1 MLWGLFHLQA
11 NHPND
16 PLYDPAI
23 RFKNTLSG
31 DDLRRLSQQKMAKN
45 VTDLTGARNSKLTNG
60 NGHGKAKGL
69 RFGRFFTPAGSH
81 AYDLVEWERRTASI
95 TGEKGQ
101 VIFEQKDV
109 EVPRSWSQ
117 LAINVV
123 AQKYFRGSPDS
134 PERETSVRQII
145 DRVVDT
151 LRTWGKEGG
160 YFATDED
167 ADNWAE
173 ELRYLLVT
181 QQASFNSPVWF
192 NIGVPGRAQQASACF
207 INSVQDSM
215 ESILDLA
222 KTEGMLFKFGSGTGT
237 NLSVLRSSREQL
249 SGGGTASG
257 PVSFM
262 KGYDSF
268 AGSIK
273 SGGTTRR
280 AAKMVILNADHPDV
294 MDFIHSKAN
303 EERKAWALIEA
314 GYNAGFNVPGGAYD
328 SVQFQNANHSVRV
341 GDDFMRAVIDD
352 KDWETRAVVGGRTV
366 DTFKAR
372 DLWKE
377 IADAAWICGDP
388 GLQFDSTIQDWN
400 VVPNTGRINATNP
413 CSEFVFLDDT
423 ACNLLSLNVMKF
435 QSERGTFD
443 VDRFQRAVDIT
454 FTGQEILVSNA
465 SYPTPRIGK
474 NSEALRPLGL
484 GYANIG
490 ALLMSMGL
498 AYDSDEGRRFAGA
511 ITAIM
516 TGRAFAQSARMAQ
529 VKGPFSEYA
538 KNREPMLRVMEKHR
552 AAAHQLTSSPE
563 SADVVNAA
571 RSTWD
576 EAVKLGRAHG
586 YRNAQ
591 ATVLAPTGTIGL
603 MMDCDTTGIE
613 PDLALVKYKKL
624 VGGGLLKIVNTTV
637 PAALRKLG
645 YDEIKVKEIVEYI
658 DENDTIEG
666 APHLQDEHLKVFDC
680 AFKPVKGTRSI
691 APMGHV
697 RMMAAVQP
705 FISGS
710 MSKTVNLPTEA
721 TVEEIQQTYLE
732 SWKLGLKC
740 IAIYRDG
747 CKRSQP
753 LSTSLDKDK
762 KKDVVEGEP
771 KAVRR
776 KLPDERKAV
785 THKFDVAGHE
795 GYLTVGLYED
805 GTPGELFV
813 TMAKEGSTISG
824 LMDAFATQTS
834 YALQF
839 GVPLKFMVDKF
850 SHMRFEP
857 SGFTKNKEIP
867 IAKSIVDYIFRWM
880 ASHFLPEEEQD
891 EVGVIRREGAPRRE
905 ETPVP
910 AVADPKPSDPEFKLI
925 AAPKTTN
932 GIASQ
937 AGRAQGAPPSAG
949 RAQGAPPSKIAFVNT
964 DAPACPDCGAIT
976 VRSGSCYKCL
986 NCGATTG
993 CS

>member
-1 MLWGLFHLQA
+1 
-11 NHPND
+11 
-16 PLYDPAI
+16 
-23 RFKNTLSG
+23 
-31 DDLRRLSQQKMAKN
+31 MAKN
-45 VTDLTGARNSKLTNG
+45 AADLANPTRKNG
-60 NGHGKAKGL
+60 NHKNGAAKPGL
-69 RFGRFFTPAGSH
+69 RFGRYFTPEGSH
-81 AYDLVEWERRTASI
+81 AYDLIEWERRTAAI

-101 VIFEQKDV
+101 LIFEQKDV

-123 AQKYFRGSPDS
+123 AQKYFHGSPDS
-134 PERETSVRQII
+134 QERETSVRQII
-145 DRVVDT
+145 DRVVET
-151 LRTWGKEGG
+151 LKKWGLEGA

-167 ADNWAE
+167 AENWAQ
-173 ELRYLLVT
+173 ELRFLLVT
-181 QQASFNSPVWF
+181 QHASFNSPVWF
-192 NIGVPGRAQQASACF
+192 NLGVPGRSQQGSACF

-215 ESILDLA
+215 ESILDLV

-237 NLSVLRSSREQL
+237 NLSVLRSSKEQL

-294 MDFIHSKAN
+294 LDFIRAKA
-303 EERKAWALIEA
+303 EEEKKAWALIEA
-314 GYNAGFNVPGGAYD
+314 GYNVGFNVPGGAYD

-341 GDDFMRAVIDD
+341 TDDFMRAVTDD
-352 KDWETRAVVGGRTV
+352 KQWTTKAVVDGRV
-366 DTFKAR
+366 IDTYKAR
-372 DLWKE
+372 DVWKE
-377 IADAAWICGDP
+377 IAEAAWICGDP

-423 ACNLLSLNVMKF
+423 ACNLLSLNLMKF
-435 QSERGTFD
+435 QTEEGRVD
-443 VDRFQRAVDIT
+443 VDRLQRAIDVC
-454 FTGQEILVSNA
+454 FTGQEIIVSNA
-465 SYPTPRIGK
+465 SYPTPAIAK

-484 GYANIG
+484 GYANLG

-516 TGRAFAQSARMAQ
+516 TGRAFVQSARMAQ

-552 AAAHQLTSSPE
+552 QAAHQLPTSPE
-563 SADVVNAA
+563 SAEVVDAA
-571 RSTWD
+571 RETWD
-576 EAVKLGRAHG
+576 DAVKLGRQHG

-624 VGGGLLKIVNTTV
+624 VGGGLLKIVNGTV

-645 YDEIKVKEIVEYI
+645 YDSKEVKDIVEYI

-666 APHLQDEHLKVFDC
+666 APLLQEEHLKVFDC
-680 AFKPVKGTRSI
+680 AFKPVKGMRSI

-721 TVEEIQQTYLE
+721 TIEDIQQTYME

-753 LSTSLDKDK
+753 LSTSLKDK
-762 KKDVVEGEP
+762 KEKTAETAGADYR
-771 KAVRR
+771 AVRR
-776 KLPDERKAV
+776 RLSDERKSI
-785 THKFDVAGHE
+785 THKFDIQGHE
-795 GYLTVGLYED
+795 GYLTVGMFED
-805 GTPGELFV
+805 GQPGELFV

-880 ASHFLPEEEQD
+880 ASHFLPVEEQD
-891 EVGVIRREGAPRRE
+891 EAGVVRRDA
-905 ETPVP
+905 PVP
-910 AVADPKPSDPEFKLI
+910 APAPTSATTTPPSELKVI
-925 AAPKTTN
+925 ATPAN
-932 GIASQ
+932 GIQ
-937 AGRAQGAPPSAG
+937 
-949 RAQGAPPSKIAFVNT
+949 KIAFINT

>member
-1 MLWGLFHLQA
+1 
-11 NHPND
+11 
-16 PLYDPAI
+16 
-23 RFKNTLSG
+23 
-31 DDLRRLSQQKMAKN
+31 MAKN
-45 VTDLTGARNSKLTNG
+45 LADLTGARNAKNG
-60 NGHGKAKGL
+60 NGHAKAKAQGL
-69 RFGRFFTPAGSH
+69 RFGRFFTPPGSH
-81 AYDLVEWERRTASI
+81 AYDLVEWDRRTAAI

-123 AQKYFRGSPDS
+123 AQKYFRGSPGS

-151 LRTWGKEGG
+151 IAKWGREGG
-160 YFATDED
+160 YFATEED
-167 ADNWAE
+167 AENWAE

-181 QQASFNSPVWF
+181 QHASFNSPVWF
-192 NIGVPGRAQQASACF
+192 NIGIPGRSQQASACF
-207 INSVQDSM
+207 INSVHDSM

-237 NLSVLRSSREQL
+237 NLSVLRSSKEQL

-294 MDFIHSKAN
+294 VDFIRSKA
-303 EERKAWALIEA
+303 EEEKKAWALIEA

-341 GDDFMRAVIDD
+341 SDDFMQALIDD
-352 KDWETRAVVGGRTV
+352 KEWKTKAVVDGRTV
-366 DTFKAR
+366 ETYKAR
-372 DLWKE
+372 DLWRE

-423 ACNLLSLNVMKF
+423 ACNLLSLNLMKF
-435 QSERGTFD
+435 QTDQGTFD
-443 VDRFQRAVDIT
+443 VERFQHAVDIC

-465 SYPTPRIGK
+465 SYPTPAIGK
-474 NSEALRPLGL
+474 NSDALRPLGL

-529 VKGPFSEYA
+529 VKGPFGEYA

-552 AAAHQLTSSPE
+552 AAAHQLTTSPE
-563 SADVVNAA
+563 SADVIQGA
-571 RSTWD
+571 RDTWD
-576 EAVKLGRAHG
+576 DAVKLGRAHG

-645 YDEIKVKEIVEYI
+645 YDEIKVKEIVEFI

-666 APHLQDEHLKVFDC
+666 APHLLDEHLKVFDC
-680 AFKPVKGTRSI
+680 AFKPVKGARSI

-710 MSKTVNLPTEA
+710 MSKTVNLPTDA
-721 TVEEIQQTYLE
+721 TVEDIQQTYLE

-753 LSTSLDKDK
+753 LSTSLEKEK
-762 KKDVVEGEP
+762 KASPPAQDVEYR
-771 KAVRR
+771 AVRH

-785 THKFDVAGHE
+785 THKFDIAGHE

-805 GTPGELFV
+805 GMPGELFV

-880 ASHFLPEEEQD
+880 ASHFLPIEDQD
-891 EVGVIRREGAPRRE
+891 EVGIIRREQPVAAAQAPE
-905 ETPVP
+905 
-910 AVADPKPSDPEFKLI
+910 VADPKP
-925 AAPKTTN
+925 
-932 GIASQ
+932 
-937 AGRAQGAPPSAG
+937 AGHAQGAPQTELEFKVIATPKTPNG
-949 RAQGAPPSKIAFVNT
+949 IQKIAFVNT
-964 DAPACPDCGAIT
+964 DAPACPDCGSIT

>member
-1 MLWGLFHLQA
+1 
-11 NHPND
+11 
-16 PLYDPAI
+16 
-23 RFKNTLSG
+23 
-31 DDLRRLSQQKMAKN
+31 MAKN
-45 VTDLTGARNSKLTNG
+45 VAEVAAGARRNG
-60 NGHGKAKGL
+60 NHKPKVGL
-69 RFGRFFTPAGSH
+69 KFERYFTPPGAH
-81 AYDLVEWERRTASI
+81 AYDLIEWERRTAAIIS
-95 TGEKGQ
+95 EKGQ
-101 VIFEQKDV
+101 IIFEQKDV

-145 DRVVDT
+145 DRVVET
-151 LRTWGKEGG
+151 LAAWGREGN
-160 YFATDED
+160 YFATEED
-167 ADNWAE
+167 AANWAE
-173 ELRYLLVT
+173 ELRFLLVT
-181 QQASFNSPVWF
+181 QHASFNSPVWF
-192 NIGVPGRAQQASACF
+192 NIGVPGRAQQGSACF

-215 ESILDLA
+215 ESILDLV

-262 KGYDSF
+262 RGYDSF

-294 MDFIHSKAN
+294 LDFIRCKA
-303 EERKAWALIEA
+303 EEEKKAWALIES

-328 SVQFQNANHSVRV
+328 SVQFQNANHSVRLT
-341 GDDFMRAVIDD
+341 DDFMRAVMDD
-352 KDWETRAVVGGRTV
+352 KGWETHAVVGNGVV
-366 DTFKAR
+366 DKYKAR
-372 DLWKE
+372 TLWRE
-377 IADAAWICGDP
+377 IADAAWVCGDP

-423 ACNLLSLNVMKF
+423 ACNLLSLNLMKF
-435 QSERGTFD
+435 QSQETEKAGTFD
-443 VDRFQRAVDIT
+443 VDRFRRAVDVC

-465 SYPTPRIGK
+465 SYPTPAIAK

-484 GYANIG
+484 GYANLG

-552 AAAHQLTSSPE
+552 QAAYALSTSSE
-563 SADVVNAA
+563 SADVIRAA
-571 RSTWD
+571 RDTWD
-576 EAVKLGRAHG
+576 DAVNLGRIHG

-624 VGGGLLKIVNTTV
+624 VGGGLLKIVNNTV

-645 YDEIKVKEIVEYI
+645 YDSNEVKEIVEYI
-658 DENDTIEG
+658 DDNDTIEG
-666 APHLQDEHLKVFDC
+666 APHLVDEHLKVFDC
-680 AFKPVKGTRSI
+680 AFKPVKGARSI
-691 APMGHV
+691 APMAG
-697 RMMAAVQP
+697 VQP

-721 TVEEIQQTYLE
+721 TVEDIEQTYME

-753 LSTSLDKDK
+753 LSTSLDKK
-762 KKDVVEGEP
+762 KEP
-771 KAVRR
+771 EPAVQYSAMRH
-776 KLPDERKAV
+776 KLPDERRSI
-785 THKFDVAGHE
+785 THKFDIAGHE

-805 GTPGELFV
+805 GQPGELFV

-857 SGFTKNKEIP
+857 SGFTKNPEIP

-880 ASHFLPEEEQD
+880 AAHFLPAEDAAEA
-891 EVGVIRREGAPRRE
+891 GVIMREPTLD
-905 ETPVP
+905 TPPP
-910 AVADPKPSDPEFKLI
+910 ATKPDPETGPGALKII
-925 AAPKTTN
+925 AAPNPAN
-932 GIASQ
+932 GIQ
-937 AGRAQGAPPSAG
+937 
-949 RAQGAPPSKIAFVNT
+949 KIAFINT

>member
-1 MLWGLFHLQA
+1 
-11 NHPND
+11 
-16 PLYDPAI
+16 
-23 RFKNTLSG
+23 
-31 DDLRRLSQQKMAKN
+31 MAKN
-45 VTDLTGARNSKLTNG
+45 LADLTGARTTKHSNG

-69 RFGRFFTPAGSH
+69 RFNRFFTPPGSH

-123 AQKYFRGSPDS
+123 AQKYFRGSPGS

-151 LRTWGKEGG
+151 IAKWGREGG
-160 YFATDED
+160 YFATEED
-167 ADNWAE
+167 AENWAE

-181 QQASFNSPVWF
+181 QHASFNSPVWF
-192 NIGVPGRAQQASACF
+192 NIGIPGRSQQASACF
-207 INSVQDSM
+207 INSVHDSM

-237 NLSVLRSSREQL
+237 NLSVLRSSKEQL

-294 MDFIHSKAN
+294 IDFIHSKA
-303 EERKAWALIEA
+303 EEEKKAWALIEA
-314 GYNAGFNVPGGAYD
+314 GYNVGFNVPGGAYD

-341 GDDFMRAVIDD
+341 TDDFMRAVIDD
-352 KDWETRAVVGGRTV
+352 KEWKTKAVVDGRTIE
-366 DTFKAR
+366 TYKAR
-372 DLWKE
+372 DMWRE

-423 ACNLLSLNVMKF
+423 ACNLLSLNLMKF

-443 VDRFQRAVDIT
+443 VERFQRAVDIT

-465 SYPTPRIGK
+465 SYPTPAIGK
-474 NSEALRPLGL
+474 NSDALRPLGL

-552 AAAHQLTSSPE
+552 AAAYQLSTSPE
-563 SADVVNAA
+563 SADVLQGA
-571 RSTWD
+571 RETWD

-721 TVEEIQQTYLE
+721 TVEEIQQTYME

-753 LSTSLDKDK
+753 LSTSLDKDDK
-762 KKDVVEGEP
+762 KSAVSADVEYR
-771 KAVRR
+771 AMRR

-785 THKFDVAGHE
+785 THKFDIAGHE

-880 ASHFLPEEEQD
+880 ASHFLPVEEQD
-891 EVGVIRREGAPRRE
+891 EAGVIRRDDAP
-905 ETPVP
+905 
-910 AVADPKPSDPEFKLI
+910 
-925 AAPKTTN
+925 AP
-932 GIASQ
+932 I
-937 AGRAQGAPPSAG
+937 AGRAQGAPSENPKPVTTEFKVIAAPSNI
-949 RAQGAPPSKIAFVNT
+949 QKLAFVNT
-964 DAPACPDCGAIT
+964 GDAPACADCGAST

-986 NCGATTG
+986 NCGATPG

>member
-1 MLWGLFHLQA
+1 
-11 NHPND
+11 
-16 PLYDPAI
+16 
-23 RFKNTLSG
+23 
-31 DDLRRLSQQKMAKN
+31 MAKN

-173 ELRYLLVT
+173 ELRFLLVT

-328 SVQFQNANHSVRV
+328 SVQFQNANHSVRLT
-341 GDDFMRAVIDD
+341 DDFMRAVIDD

-366 DTFKAR
+366 DTYKAR

-423 ACNLLSLNVMKF
+423 ACNLLSLNLMKF

-443 VDRFQRAVDIT
+443 VERFQRAIDIT

-465 SYPTPRIGK
+465 SYPTPAIGK
-474 NSEALRPLGL
+474 NSDALRPLGL

-552 AAAHQLTSSPE
+552 AAAHQLTSSSE

-721 TVEEIQQTYLE
+721 TVEEIQQTYME

-753 LSTSLDKDK
+753 LSTSLDKDDK
-762 KKDVVEGEP
+762 KSAVSADVEYR
-771 KAVRR
+771 AMRR

-785 THKFDVAGHE
+785 THKFDIAGHE

-880 ASHFLPEEEQD
+880 ASHFLPVEEQD
-891 EVGVIRREGAPRRE
+891 EVGIIRREGTPRRE
-905 ETPVP
+905 EAATPG
-910 AVADPKPSDPEFKLI
+910 VADPKPSDPEFKLI
-925 AAPKTTN
+925 AAPRTTN
-932 GIASQ
+932 ASQ
-937 AGRAQGAPPSAG
+937 
-949 RAQGAPPSKIAFVNT
+949 KIAFVNT
-964 DAPACPDCGAIT
+964 DAPACPDCGSIT

>member
-1 MLWGLFHLQA
+1 
-11 NHPND
+11 
-16 PLYDPAI
+16 
-23 RFKNTLSG
+23 
-31 DDLRRLSQQKMAKN
+31 MAKN
-45 VTDLTGARNSKLTNG
+45 LADLTGARPAKNG
-60 NGHGKAKGL
+60 NGHGSKARGL
-69 RFGRFFTPAGSH
+69 HFGRVFTPPGSH
-81 AYDLVEWERRTASI
+81 AFDLVEWERRTAAI

-123 AQKYFRGSPDS
+123 AQKYFRGSPGS

-151 LRTWGKEGG
+151 IAKWGREGG
-160 YFATDED
+160 YFATEED
-167 ADNWAE
+167 AENWSQ
-173 ELRYLLVT
+173 ELRYLLVA
-181 QQASFNSPVWF
+181 QHASFNSPVWF
-192 NIGVPGRAQQASACF
+192 NIGVPGRQQQASACF
-207 INSVQDSM
+207 INSVKDSM
-215 ESILDLA
+215 ESILELV

-237 NLSVLRSSREQL
+237 NLSVLRSSKEQL

-294 MDFIHSKAN
+294 LDFIRSKA
-303 EERKAWALIEA
+303 EEEKKAWALIEA
-314 GYNAGFNVPGGAYD
+314 GYDVGFNVPGGAYD

-341 GDDFMRAVIDD
+341 SDDFMRAVIDD
-352 KDWETRAVVGGRTV
+352 KEWKTKAVVDGRTV
-366 DTFKAR
+366 ETYKAR
-372 DLWKE
+372 DMWRE

-388 GLQFDSTIQDWN
+388 GLQFDTTIQDWN

-423 ACNLLSLNVMKF
+423 ACNLLSLNLMKF
-435 QSERGTFD
+435 QTDKGTFD
-443 VDRFQRAVDIT
+443 VERFRHAVDVC
-454 FTGQEILVSNA
+454 FTGQEILVSKA
-465 SYPTPRIGK
+465 SYPTPAIAK

-511 ITAIM
+511 ITSIM

-529 VKGPFSEYA
+529 VKGPFSEYS
-538 KNREPMLRVMEKHR
+538 KNRQPMLRVMEKHR
-552 AAAHQLTSSPE
+552 AAAYQLSTSPE
-563 SADVVNAA
+563 AAEVVTAA
-571 RSTWD
+571 RETWD
-576 EAVKLGRAHG
+576 DAVKLGRANG

-697 RMMAAVQP
+697 RMMAGVQP

-710 MSKTVNLPTEA
+710 MSKTVNLPTDA
-721 TVEEIQQTYLE
+721 TVEDIEQTYIE

-753 LSTSLDKDK
+753 LSTSLDKEK
-762 KKDVVEGEP
+762 KAASPGEVEYR
-771 KAVRR
+771 AMRR
-776 KLPDERKAV
+776 KLPDERKAI
-785 THKFDVAGHE
+785 THKFDIAGHE

-880 ASHFLPEEEQD
+880 ASHFLPVEDQD
-891 EVGVIRREGAPRRE
+891 EAGIIRRDEPTAQVIE
-905 ETPVP
+905 
-910 AVADPKPSDPEFKLI
+910 PKPIEPDFKVI
-925 AAPKTTN
+925 ATPAPKTIN
-932 GIASQ
+932 GTATQ
-937 AGRAQGAPPSAG
+937 
-949 RAQGAPPSKIAFVNT
+949 KIAFINT
-964 DAPACPDCGAIT
+964 DSPACPDCGSIT

>member
-1 MLWGLFHLQA
+1 
-11 NHPND
+11 
-16 PLYDPAI
+16 
-23 RFKNTLSG
+23 
-31 DDLRRLSQQKMAKN
+31 MAKN
-45 VTDLTGARNSKLTNG
+45 VADVAAAARRNG
-60 NGHGKAKGL
+60 NHGGRAQTDGSVKTRTGL
-69 RFGRFFTPAGSH
+69 RFDRFFTPPGSH
-81 AYDLVEWERRTASI
+81 AYDLVEWERRTAAI
-95 TGEKGQ
+95 TSEKGQ
-101 VIFEQKDV
+101 IIFEQKDV

-123 AQKYFRGSPDS
+123 AQKYFRGAPGS

-151 LRTWGKEGG
+151 LARWGVEGD

-167 ADNWAE
+167 AENWAE
-173 ELRYLLVT
+173 ELRFLLVT

-192 NIGVPGRAQQASACF
+192 NIGVPGRSQQGSACF

-215 ESILDLA
+215 ESILELV

-262 KGYDSF
+262 RGYDSF

-280 AAKMVILNADHPDV
+280 AAKMVILNGDHPDV
-294 MDFIHSKAN
+294 LDFIRCKA
-303 EERKAWALIEA
+303 EEEKKAWALIEA
-314 GYNAGFNVPGGAYD
+314 GYNVGFNVPGGAYD
-328 SVQFQNANHSVRV
+328 SVQFQNANHSVRLT
-341 GDDFMRAVIDD
+341 DEFMNAVADD
-352 KDWETRAVVGGRTV
+352 KEWQTHAIVGGRVV
-366 DTFKAR
+366 DTYKAR
-372 DLWKE
+372 NLWRE

-388 GLQFDSTIQDWN
+388 GLQFDTTIQDWN

-423 ACNLLSLNVMKF
+423 ACNLLSLNLMKF
-435 QSERGTFD
+435 QVEGGTFD
-443 VDRFQRAVDIT
+443 VDRFRRAVDIC

-465 SYPTPRIGK
+465 SYPTPAIST

-484 GYANIG
+484 GYANLG

-511 ITAIM
+511 VTAIM
-516 TGRAFAQSARMAQ
+516 TGRAFAQSARMAD

-552 AAAHQLTSSPE
+552 QAAYDLSDSAD
-563 SADVVNAA
+563 SADVIKAA
-571 RSTWD
+571 RETWD
-576 EAVKLGRAHG
+576 EAVELGRVHG

-624 VGGGLLKIVNTTV
+624 VGGGLLKIVNGTV
-637 PAALRKLG
+637 PQALRKLG
-645 YDEIKVKEIVEYI
+645 YDSSAVKEIVEYI

-666 APHLQDEHLKVFDC
+666 APHLADDHLKVFDC
-680 AFKPVKGTRSI
+680 AFKPVKGSRSI

-697 RMMAAVQP
+697 RMMAGVQP

-721 TVEEIQQTYLE
+721 TVEEIEQTYME

-753 LSTSLDKDK
+753 LSTSMDK
-762 KKDVVEGEP
+762 KKEEPAAVEYR
-771 KAVRR
+771 AMRH
-776 KLPDERKAV
+776 KLPDERKSI
-785 THKFDVAGHE
+785 THKFDIAGHE

-805 GTPGELFV
+805 GQPGELFV

-850 SHMRFEP
+850 THMRFEP
-857 SGFTKNKEIP
+857 AGFTKNQEIP

-880 ASHFLPEEEQD
+880 ASHFLPVADAEEA
-891 EVGVIRREGAPRRE
+891 GVIMRE
-905 ETPVP
+905 EPPAPSAKPDPATGPGALKVIASPVP
-910 AVADPKPSDPEFKLI
+910 KVNGNAGNGVQTQGSPRTRGEASEFV
-925 AAPKTTN
+925 
-932 GIASQ
+932 G
-937 AGRAQGAPPSAG
+937 
-949 RAQGAPPSKIAFVNT
+949 SKIAFINT

>member
-1 MLWGLFHLQA
+1 V
-11 NHPND
+11 P
-16 PLYDPAI
+16 
-23 RFKNTLSG
+23 
-31 DDLRRLSQQKMAKN
+31 
-45 VTDLTGARNSKLTNG
+45 
-60 NGHGKAKGL
+60 GL
-69 RFGRFFTPAGSH
+69 RFERFFTPPGSH
-81 AYDLVEWERRTASI
+81 AYDLIEWERRTAGI

-151 LRTWGKEGG
+151 LAKWGREGG

-167 ADNWAE
+167 AENWAE
-173 ELRYLLVT
+173 ELRFLLVT

-192 NIGVPGRAQQASACF
+192 NIGVPGRSQQGSACF

-215 ESILDLA
+215 ESILDLV

-237 NLSVLRSSREQL
+237 NLSVLRSSKEQL

-294 MDFIHSKAN
+294 LDFIRCKA
-303 EERKAWALIEA
+303 EEEKKAWALIEA
-314 GYNAGFNVPGGAYD
+314 GYNVGFNVPGGAYD

-341 GDDFMRAVIDD
+341 SDEFMNAVEKD
-352 KDWETRAVVGGRTV
+352 KDWETKAIVGGRTV
-366 DTFKAR
+366 DTYKAR
-372 DLWKE
+372 KMWRE

-388 GLQFDSTIQDWN
+388 GLQFDTTIQDWN

-423 ACNLLSLNVMKF
+423 ACNLLSLNLMKF
-435 QSERGTFD
+435 QSEDGTFN
-443 VDRFQRAVDIT
+443 VDRFKRAVDIC

-465 SYPTPRIGK
+465 SYPTPAIAK

-484 GYANIG
+484 GYANLG

-498 AYDSDEGRRFAGA
+498 AYDSPEGSRFAGA
-511 ITAIM
+511 VTAIM
-516 TGRAFAQSARMAQ
+516 TGEAFAQSARMAQ
-529 VKGPFSEYA
+529 VKGPFTEFA

-552 AAAHQLTSSPE
+552 QAAHQLNTSAE
-563 SADVVNAA
+563 LADVVDSA
-571 RSTWD
+571 RNTWD

-624 VGGGLLKIVNTTV
+624 VGGGLLKIVNGTV

-645 YDEIKVKEIVEYI
+645 YDEHQVKEIVIFI

-666 APHLQDEHLKVFDC
+666 APHLAEEHLKVFDC
-680 AFKPVKGTRSI
+680 AFKPVNGTRSI

-697 RMMAAVQP
+697 RMMAGVQP

-710 MSKTVNLPTEA
+710 MSKTVNLPTDA
-721 TVEEIQQTYLE
+721 TVEDIEQTYFE

-753 LSTSLDKDK
+753 LSTSMDKEK
-762 KKDVVEGEP
+762 KAPVEVEYR
-771 KAVRR
+771 AVRR

-785 THKFDVAGHE
+785 THKFDIQGHE
-795 GYLTVGLYED
+795 GYLTVGLFED

-839 GVPLKFMVDKF
+839 GVPVKFMVDKF

-880 ASHFLPEEEQD
+880 ASHFLPLEAQD
-891 EVGVIRREGAPRRE
+891 EVGIIRREPAAYTEPTTPSAPSGSTK
-905 ETPVP
+905 ETQTATELKVIASPV
-910 AVADPKPSDPEFKLI
+910 
-925 AAPKTTN
+925 TN
-932 GIASQ
+932 GNGGGTVQ
-937 AGRAQGAPPSAG
+937 R
-949 RAQGAPPSKIAFVNT
+949 IAFVNT

>member
-1 MLWGLFHLQA
+1 
-11 NHPND
+11 
-16 PLYDPAI
+16 
-23 RFKNTLSG
+23 
-31 DDLRRLSQQKMAKN
+31 MAKN
-45 VTDLTGARNSKLTNG
+45 LTDLTGARAGKTDKANG
-60 NGHGKAKGL
+60 NHKGAASKGL
-69 RFGRFFTPAGSH
+69 RFGRYFTPQGSH
-81 AYDLVEWERRTASI
+81 AYDLIEWERRTAGI

-123 AQKYFRGSPDS
+123 AQKYFRGSPGS

-151 LRTWGKEGG
+151 LAAWGRADG
-160 YFATDED
+160 YFASEED
-167 ADNWAE
+167 AQNWAQ

-181 QQASFNSPVWF
+181 QHASFNSPVWF
-192 NIGVPGRAQQASACF
+192 NIGVPGRSQQGSACF

-237 NLSVLRSSREQL
+237 NLSVLRSSKEQL

-294 MDFIHSKAN
+294 LDFIRCKA
-303 EERKAWALIEA
+303 EEEKKAWALIEA
-314 GYNAGFNVPGGAYD
+314 GYNVGFNVPGGAYD

-341 GDDFMRAVIDD
+341 SDEFMQAVVDDKKWETKAIVDGRVID
-352 KDWETRAVVGGRTV
+352 TY
-366 DTFKAR
+366 KAR
-372 DLWKE
+372 TLWRE

-388 GLQFDSTIQDWN
+388 GLQFDTTIQDWN

-423 ACNLLSLNVMKF
+423 ACNLLSLNLMKF
-435 QSERGTFD
+435 QSQEPNGNAGRVD
-443 VDRFQRAVDIT
+443 VDRLRRAIDIC
-454 FTGQEILVSNA
+454 FTGQEILVSRA
-465 SYPTPRIGK
+465 SYPTPAIGK

-484 GYANIG
+484 GYANLG

-498 AYDSDEGRRFAGA
+498 AYDSDEGRRFAGG

-529 VKGPFSEYA
+529 VKGPFSEFA
-538 KNREPMLRVMEKHR
+538 RNREPMLRVMEKHR
-552 AAAHQLTSSPE
+552 QAAHQLSTSPE
-563 SADVVNAA
+563 SAEVVDAA
-571 RSTWD
+571 RETWD

-645 YDEIKVKEIVEYI
+645 YEEQMVKEIVEYI
-658 DENDTIEG
+658 DDNDTIEG
-666 APHLQDEHLKVFDC
+666 APHLTEDHLKVFDC
-680 AFKPVKGTRSI
+680 AFKPVKGMRSI

-710 MSKTVNLPTEA
+710 MSKTVNLPTDA
-721 TVEEIQQTYLE
+721 TVEDIQQTYLE

-753 LSTSLDKDK
+753 LSTSLDKEK
-762 KKDVVEGEP
+762 KSTAKEVEYR
-771 KAVRR
+771 ALRR

-785 THKFDVAGHE
+785 THKFDIQGHE
-795 GYLTVGLYED
+795 GYLTVGMFDD

-880 ASHFLPEEEQD
+880 ASHFMEIEAQD
-891 EVGVIRREGAPRRE
+891 EVGIIRRDPAPSTTST
-905 ETPVP
+905 TPP
-910 AVADPKPSDPEFKLI
+910 ADVKPAPTELKVI
-925 AAPKTTN
+925 AAPTTN
-932 GIASQ
+932 GNGGVQ
-937 AGRAQGAPPSAG
+937 
-949 RAQGAPPSKIAFVNT
+949 KIAFVNT

>member
-1 MLWGLFHLQA
+1 
-11 NHPND
+11 
-16 PLYDPAI
+16 
-23 RFKNTLSG
+23 
-31 DDLRRLSQQKMAKN
+31 MAKN
-45 VTDLTGARNSKLTNG
+45 LADLTGARTSKHHNG

-69 RFGRFFTPAGSH
+69 RFGRFFTPPGSH
-81 AYDLVEWERRTASI
+81 AYDLVEWERRTAAI

-123 AQKYFRGSPDS
+123 AQKYFRGSPGS

-151 LRTWGKEGG
+151 LAKWGRQDG
-160 YFATDED
+160 YFATEED
-167 ADNWAE
+167 VENWSQ
-173 ELRYLLVT
+173 ELRFLLVT

-192 NIGVPGRAQQASACF
+192 NIGVPGRQQQASACF
-207 INSVQDSM
+207 INAVNDSM

-237 NLSVLRSSREQL
+237 NLSVLRSSKEQL

-294 MDFIHSKAN
+294 MDFIRSKA
-303 EERKAWALIEA
+303 EEEKKAWALIEA

-341 GDDFMRAVIDD
+341 TDDFMRDVIDD
-352 KDWETRAVVGGRTV
+352 KEWKTKAVVDGRTIE
-366 DTFKAR
+366 TYKAR
-372 DLWKE
+372 DVWRE

-388 GLQFDSTIQDWN
+388 GLQFDTTIQDWN

-423 ACNLLSLNVMKF
+423 ACNLLSLNLMKF
-435 QSERGTFD
+435 QTDKGVFD
-443 VDRFQRAVDIT
+443 VERFQRAVDIT

-465 SYPTPRIGK
+465 SYPTPQIGK

-552 AAAHQLTSSPE
+552 AAAHQLSTSPE
-563 SADVVNAA
+563 SAEVIAA
-571 RSTWD
+571 AHSTWD

-680 AFKPVKGTRSI
+680 AFKPVKGMRSI

-710 MSKTVNLPTEA
+710 MSKTVNLPTDA
-721 TVEEIQQTYLE
+721 TVEDVQQAYME

-753 LSTSLDKDK
+753 LSTSLDKEK
-762 KKDVVEGEP
+762 KVVSPAAAEVEYR
-771 KAVRR
+771 AMRR
-776 KLPDERKAV
+776 KLPDERKAL
-785 THKFDVAGHE
+785 THKFDIGGHE

-891 EVGVIRREGAPRRE
+891 EAGVIRRESAPRRE
-905 ETPVP
+905 DAPGP
-910 AVADPKPSDPEFKLI
+910 AAAEPEFKVI
-925 AAPKTTN
+925 ATPAP
-932 GIASQ
+932 
-937 AGRAQGAPPSAG
+937 AGRTQGAPSS
-949 RAQGAPPSKIAFVNT
+949 QSQKIAFVNT
-964 DAPACPDCGAIT
+964 DAPACPDCGSIT

>member
-1 MLWGLFHLQA
+1 MLRGLL
-11 NHPND
+11 HPQRNKLND
-16 PLYDPAI
+16 PLHVAPNQ
-23 RFKNTLSG
+23 RSKSSGNG
-31 DDLRRLSQQKMAKN
+31 DDLRRLLLEMAKN
-45 VTDLTGARNSKLTNG
+45 AADLAHATRKNG
-60 NGHGKAKGL
+60 NHKNGTAKPGL
-69 RFGRFFTPAGSH
+69 RFGRYFTAAGSH
-81 AYDLVEWERRTASI
+81 AYDLIEWERRTAAI
-95 TGEKGQ
+95 MGEKGQ

-123 AQKYFRGSPDS
+123 AQKYFRGGQGT
-134 PERETSVRQII
+134 PERETSVRQLI
-145 DRVVDT
+145 DRVVET
-151 LRTWGKEGG
+151 LARWGREGN
-160 YFATDED
+160 YFASEED
-167 ADNWAE
+167 AENWAE

-181 QQASFNSPVWF
+181 QHASFNSPVWF
-192 NIGVPGRAQQASACF
+192 NLGVPNRAQQGSACF

-215 ESILDLA
+215 ESILELV
-222 KTEGMLFKFGSGTGT
+222 KTEGMLFKFGRGTGT
-237 NLSVLRSSREQL
+237 NLSVLRSSKEQL

-280 AAKMVILNADHPDV
+280 AAKMVILNADHPDIL
-294 MDFIHSKAN
+294 DFIRSKSD
-303 EERKAWALIEA
+303 EEKKAWALIEA
-314 GYNAGFNVPGGAYD
+314 GYNVGFNVPGGAYD
-328 SVQFQNANHSVRV
+328 SVQFQNANHSVRAT
-341 GDDFMRAVIDD
+341 DDFMRAVIDD
-352 KDWETRAVVGGRTV
+352 KEWTTKAVVDGRV
-366 DTFKAR
+366 IDTYKAR
-372 DLWKE
+372 ELWKE
-377 IADAAWICGDP
+377 IAEAAWVCGDP
-388 GLQFDSTIQDWN
+388 GVQFDTTIQDWN

-423 ACNLLSLNVMKF
+423 ACNLLSLNLMKF
-435 QSERGTFD
+435 QSEDGKFD
-443 VDRFQRAVDIT
+443 VERFRRAVDIC
-454 FTGQEILVSNA
+454 FTGQEIIVSNA
-465 SYPTPRIGK
+465 SYPTPAIGK

-484 GYANIG
+484 GYANLG

-552 AAAHQLTSSPE
+552 QAAHQLSTSPD
-563 SADVVNAA
+563 SADVVTAA
-571 RSTWD
+571 RDTWD
-576 EAVKLGRAHG
+576 DAVKLGRQHG

-591 ATVLAPTGTIGL
+591 ASVLAPTGTISL

-624 VGGGLLKIVNTTV
+624 VGGGLLKIVNGTV

-645 YDEIKVKEIVEYI
+645 YDSKEVKDIVEYI

-666 APHLQDEHLKVFDC
+666 APLLQEEHLKVFDC
-680 AFKPVKGTRSI
+680 AFKPVKGMRSI

-697 RMMAAVQP
+697 RMMAGVQP

-721 TVEEIQQTYLE
+721 TVEDIQQTYLE

-753 LSTSLDKDK
+753 LSTSLTKEK
-762 KKDVVEGEP
+762 KAVEPVAGPEYR
-771 KAVRR
+771 AVRR
-776 KLPDERKAV
+776 RLPDERKSI
-785 THKFDVAGHE
+785 THKFDIQGHE
-795 GYLTVGLYED
+795 GYLTVGMFED
-805 GTPGELFV
+805 GQPGELFV

-857 SGFTKNKEIP
+857 SWFTKNKEIP

-880 ASHFLPEEEQD
+880 ASHFMSVEDQD
-891 EVGVIRREGAPRRE
+891 EVGIIRRDDP
-905 ETPVP
+905 PSQVS
-910 AVADPKPSDPEFKLI
+910 DPKPSDPDFKV
-925 AAPKTTN
+925 
-932 GIASQ
+932 IASPKGINGTTTQ
-937 AGRAQGAPPSAG
+937 
-949 RAQGAPPSKIAFVNT
+949 KIAFVNT
-964 DAPACPDCGAIT
+964 GDAPACPDCGAIT